1 MKANPGRTGCQPVA
15 LGDRLAACPTDTD
28 APSSAANKP
37 ADVRLAAFPTDL
49 GWMGAA
55 VSPRGLAMLTLPRPT
70 RQAALDDLRAR
81 YPTATLAEDEAPSCL
96 TPRNGGRDGASEE
109 ILGDLPQRLRR
120 YLAGERVDFPQ
131 ALDFTGGTP
140 FQQQVWQALRRIPA
154 GETRSYGWVAAVI
167 GKPKAARAVG
177 QAVGANPIN
186 IVVPCHRV
194 VGSDGSLTG
203 YGGGLPLKQRLLDL
217 ERQ

>member
-1 MKANPGRTGCQPVA
+1 LKANPGKTGCQPVA

-28 APSSAANKP
+28 ASAVA
-37 ADVRLAAFPTDL
+37 RLAAFPTDL

-70 RQAALDDLRAR
+70 RQAALDDLRAC
-81 YPTATLAEDEAPSCL
+81 YPTAIL
-96 TPRNGGRDGASEE
+96 GEE
-109 ILGDLPQRLRR
+109 EVLGDLPHRLRR

-131 ALDFTGGTP
+131 TLDLTAGTP
-140 FQQQVWQALRRIPA
+140 FQQQVWQTLLRIPA
-154 GETRSYGWVAAVI
+154 GETRSYKWVAAAI
-167 GKPKAARAVG
+167 GKPQAARAVG

-186 IVVPCHRV
+186 IIIPCHRV

>member
-1 MKANPGRTGCQPVA
+1 MKTAPGRTGCQPVG
-15 LGDRLAACPTDTD
+15 LEDRLAACPTE
-28 APSSAANKP
+28 PGSPPGAAHKP
-37 ADVRLAAFPTDL
+37 PDVRLAVFPTDL

-70 RQAALDDLRAR
+70 RQSALDELRAR
-81 YPTATLAEDEAPSCL
+81 YPTAVLAEE
-96 TPRNGGRDGASEE
+96 TV
-109 ILGDLPQRLRR
+109 LGDLPERLRR

-131 ALDFTGGTP
+131 ALDLTAGTP
-140 FQQQVWQALRRIPA
+140 FQQQVWAVLRRIPA
-154 GETRSYGWVAAVI
+154 GETRSYGWVAAAI
-167 GKPKAARAVG
+167 GQPKAARAVG

-186 IVVPCHRV
+186 IIVPCHRV

-217 ERQ
+217 ERHQP

>member
-28 APSSAANKP
+28 APP
-37 ADVRLAAFPTDL
+37 DVRLAAFPTDL

-81 YPTATLAEDEAPSCL
+81 YPTAEMADEA
-96 TPRNGGRDGASEE
+96 

-154 GETRSYGWVAAVI
+154 GETRSYGWVAAAI
-167 GKPKAARAVG
+167 GRPKAARAVG

-217 ERQ
+217 ERHQP

>member
-1 MKANPGRTGCQPVA
+1 
-15 LGDRLAACPTDTD
+15 
-28 APSSAANKP
+28 
-37 ADVRLAAFPTDL
+37 
-49 GWMGAA
+49 MGAA

-81 YPTATLAEDEAPSCL
+81 YPTAEMADEA
-96 TPRNGGRDGASEE
+96 

-154 GETRSYGWVAAVI
+154 GETRSYGWVAAAI
-167 GKPKAARAVG
+167 GRPKAARAVG

-217 ERQ
+217 ERK